1 MNHNKEAIRL
11 KKLRER
17 QFKRIRGPQRH
28 VYYSPRWGYARN
40 TGEFYCNDCHFLWK
54 DEILKWAMQPVLNAD
69 KHVNKLIK
77 DQQEEEK

>member
-17 QFKRIRGPQRH
+17 QFKRIRGTRCQVCH
-28 VYYSPRWGYARN
+28 YTNWGYARN

-77 DQQEEEK
+77 DQQEKEK

>member
-17 QFKRIRGPQRH
+17 QFKRIRGTRCQVCH
-28 VYYSPRWGYARN
+28 SINWGYAKN
-40 TGEFYCNDCHFLWK
+40 TGEFYCLDCNHLWK
-54 DEILKWAMQPVLNAD
+54 DEMLKWAMQPVLNAD